1 MCLYFWSKFFCI
13 VNQEEVYPLFKH
25 STSIYPSI
33 ILVFCLSSTV
43 KKFNWNKFGKK
54 HRHWSV
60 AERRAA
66 THWPEEDNTLIIC
79 RSMVLPYIKI
89 SSFLYRC
96 YKFKNSR
103 VNKKKKLLTWV
114 KDLLSEMTS
123 WVNCCFFFNKARLK
137 HYEIAADKWIKKTL
151 PCNFHILSKLAKLV
165 CEICPGSK
173 RW

>member
-103 VNKKKKLLTWV
+103 VNKKKNSSHELRTYCQKWRHGSTV
-114 KDLLSEMTS
+114 
-123 WVNCCFFFNKARLK
+123 VFF
-137 HYEIAADKWIKKTL
+137 
-151 PCNFHILSKLAKLV
+151 
-165 CEICPGSK
+165 
-173 RW
+173 